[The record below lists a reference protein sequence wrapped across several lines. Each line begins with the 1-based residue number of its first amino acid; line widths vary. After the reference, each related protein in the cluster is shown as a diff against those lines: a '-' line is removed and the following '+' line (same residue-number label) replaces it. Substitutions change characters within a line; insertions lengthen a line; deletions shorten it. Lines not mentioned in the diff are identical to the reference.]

1 MYSNKFTESV
11 EKELEFL
18 KQAGKFKVERELE
31 GAQGA
36 EVEMND
42 SVVGGGS
49 KKVLMFASNNYLGL
63 ANHPEIVRAARDS
76 MDKYGFGLSSV
87 RFISGTE
94 TIHKQLEKKLS
105 EFLGTEDAI
114 LYSTNFMAN
123 LGFFATITNEPFGS
137 TEPYMDVIYSD
148 ELNHASIIDAF
159 KLCKKENVTKRIYP
173 HGDVVLLEKMLE
185 EDGKKNYRF
194 KIIVTDG
201 VFSME
206 GYLAQLPKILKLSKK
221 YEALVFVDDAH
232 AVGVLGNTGA
242 GTPEHFGLHGKID
255 FLSGTFG
262 KALGGAVG
270 GYIAGKKEIIEL
282 LRQKSRTY
290 LFSNS
295 VPPSVVV
302 ASMKALDMLREKPEL
317 IVKVKDNAEYFRS
330 GAKSLGFNVLDGIH
344 PIVPV
349 MLNDAAKTE
358 EMSRKLLEKGLFVVG
373 LWFPVVPEGTARLR
387 FQISAAHT
395 REQIDQALKIL
406 SDVGKEME
414 LISCIFLLVR
424 LGGGDNFN

>member
-1 MYSNKFTESV
+1 MYTKKLGQAI
-11 EKELEFL
+11 EKELATL
-18 KQAGKFKVERELE
+18 KEAGKFKVERELE

-36 EVEMND
+36 EVEI
-42 SVVGGGS
+42 GG

-63 ANHPEIVRAARDS
+63 ANHPEIVKAGKEAV
-76 MDKYGFGLSSV
+76 DKYGFGLSSV

-94 TIHKQLEKKLS
+94 TIHKTLEKKLAQ
-105 EFLGTEDAI
+105 FLGVEDSI
-114 LYSTNFMAN
+114 LYSTNFMSN
-123 LGFFATITNEPFGS
+123 LGFFATITNETVGS
-137 TEPYMDVIYSD
+137 TEPYIDAIYSD

-159 KLCKKENVTKRIYP
+159 KLCKKESMIKRIYP
-173 HGDVVLLEKMLE
+173 HGDVLALEKMLE
-185 EDGKKNYRF
+185 EDKDKNYRF

-206 GYLAQLPKILKLSKK
+206 GYLAELPKLKELSEK
-221 YEALVFVDDAH
+221 YEAFLFVDDAH
-232 AVGVLGNTGA
+232 AVGVLGKTGA
-242 GTPEHFGLHGKID
+242 GTPEHFGLRGKID
-255 FLSGTFG
+255 VLSGTFG

-295 VPPSVVV
+295 VPPSVVI
-302 ASMKALDMLREKPEL
+302 ASIKALDLLKEQPKL
-317 IVKVKDNAEYFRS
+317 LNKVKENSEYFRT
-330 GAKSLGFNVLDGIH
+330 GAKKLGFKVLDGIH

-349 MLNDAAKTE
+349 MLGDAAKTQ
-358 EMSRKLLEKGLFVVG
+358 EMSKKLLAKGLFVVG

-395 REQIDQALKIL
+395 RGQIDRALKIL
-406 SDVGKEME
+406 GEVGKEMK
-414 LISCIFLLVR
+414 LI
-424 LGGGDNFN
+424 

>member
-1 MYSNKFTESV
+1 MYSKKLAEDI
-11 EKELEFL
+11 EKELETL
-18 KQAGKFKVERELE
+18 KKAGKFKMERELE
-31 GAQGA
+31 GTQGA
-36 EVEMND
+36 EVEIA
-42 SVVGGGS
+42 G
-49 KKVLMFASNNYLGL
+49 KKVLMFAANNYLGL
-63 ANHPEIVRAARDS
+63 ANHPEITKAGKDAI
-76 MDKYGFGLSSV
+76 DKYGFGLSSV

-94 TIHKQLEKKLS
+94 TIHKTLEKKLA
-105 EFLGTEDAI
+105 EFLEVNDSI

-123 LGFFATITNEPFGS
+123 LGFFATLTNEAFGA
-137 TEPYMDVIYSD
+137 EGEHMDAIYSD

-159 KLCKKENVTKRIYP
+159 KLCKKENMVKRIYS
-173 HGDVVLLEKMLE
+173 HGDLVALEKMLV
-185 EDGKKNYRF
+185 EDQGKGYRF
-194 KIIVTDG
+194 KIIVSDG

-206 GYLAQLPKILKLSKK
+206 GYLAQLPKLKELAEK
-221 YEALVFVDDAH
+221 YEALLFVDDAH
-232 AVGVLGNTGA
+232 AIGVLGKSGA

-255 FLSGTFG
+255 VLSGTFG

-295 VPPSVVV
+295 VPPSVVM
-302 ASMKALDMLREKPEL
+302 ASIRALDLLKEKPEL
-317 IVKVKDNAEYFRS
+317 LIKVKENSEYFRN
-330 GAKSLGFNVLDGIH
+330 GAKKLGFEVLDGIH

-349 MLNDAAKTE
+349 MLGDAAKTQ
-358 EMSRKLLEKGLFVVG
+358 EMSKKLLANGLFVVG

-406 SDVGKEME
+406 SEVGREMGV
-414 LISCIFLLVR
+414 I
-424 LGGGDNFN
+424 

>member
-1 MYSNKFTESV
+1 MYSKKLIGDIK
-11 EKELEFL
+11 KELENL

-31 GAQGA
+31 GAQGP
-36 EVEMND
+36 EVEI
-42 SVVGGGS
+42 GG

-63 ANHPEIVRAARDS
+63 SNHGEIIKSAKGAL
-76 MDKYGFGLSSV
+76 DKYGFGLSSV

-94 TIHKQLEKKLS
+94 AIHKILEKKLAK
-105 EFLGTEDAI
+105 FLGTEDAI

-123 LGFFATITNEPFGS
+123 LGFFATIVDLVVGVPNGTPTTKYS
-137 TEPYMDVIYSD
+137 VAIYSD
-148 ELNHASIIDAF
+148 ELNHASIIDSF
-159 KLCKKENVTKRIYP
+159 KLCKKEFVVKRIYK
-173 HGDVVLLEKMLE
+173 HGNIAELEKMLE
-185 EDGKKNYRF
+185 EDKDKGYRF

-206 GYLAQLPKILKLSKK
+206 GYLAQLPKIFELSKK
-221 YEALVFVDDAH
+221 YGALLFVDDAH
-232 AVGVLGNTGA
+232 AVGVLGKTGA

-255 FLSGTFG
+255 VLSGTFG
-262 KALGGAVG
+262 KALGGAIG

-295 VPPSVVV
+295 VPPSVVI
-302 ASMKALDMLREKPEL
+302 ASIKALDLLKEKPEL
-317 IVKVKDNAEYFRS
+317 LIKVKENSEYFRS
-330 GAKSLGFNVLDGIH
+330 EIKKLGFSVLEGNH

-349 MLNDAAKTE
+349 MLGDAAKTQ
-358 EMSRKLLEKGLFVVG
+358 EMSKRLLEKGLYVVG

-395 REQIDQALKIL
+395 SKQIDQAIKIMRK
-406 SDVGKEME
+406 VGKEMKM
-414 LISCIFLLVR
+414 I
-424 LGGGDNFN
+424 

>member
-1 MYSNKFTESV
+1 MYSKKIIENI
-11 EKELEFL
+11 EKELENL
-18 KQAGKFKVERELE
+18 KQSGKFKVERELE
-31 GAQGA
+31 GAQGPV
-36 EVEMND
+36 VEIN
-42 SVVGGGS
+42 G

-63 ANHPEIVRAARDS
+63 ANHSDIIKASQEATT
-76 MDKYGFGLSSV
+76 KYGFGLSSV

-94 TIHKQLEKKLS
+94 TIHKILEKKLS

-123 LGFFATITNEPFGS
+123 LGFFATIVDLVVGVPSLGTPTTKS
-137 TEPYMDVIYSD
+137 VAVYSD

-159 KLCKKENVTKRIYP
+159 KLCKKENVVKRIYP
-173 HGDVVLLEKMLE
+173 HGDIATLKKMLE
-185 EDGKKNYRF
+185 EDKDKGYRF

-206 GYLAQLPKILKLSKK
+206 GYLAQLPKIVELGKK
-221 YEALVFVDDAH
+221 YEALTFVDDAH
-232 AVGVLGNTGA
+232 AVGVLGKTGA

-255 FLSGTFG
+255 ILSGTFG

-270 GYIAGKKEIIEL
+270 GYIAGRKEVIEL

-295 VPPSVVV
+295 VPPNVVI
-302 ASMKALDMLREKPEL
+302 ASIKALELLKEMPEL
-317 IVKVKDNAEYFRS
+317 LEKVKDNSKYFRD
-330 GAKSLGFNVLDGIH
+330 GIKKLGFNVLLGEH

-349 MLNDAAKTE
+349 MLGDASKTQ
-358 EMSRKLLEKGLFVVG
+358 EMSKKLLEKGLFVTG
-373 LWFPVVPEGTARLR
+373 LWFPVVPEGSARLR

-395 REQIDQALKIL
+395 KKHLGQALEIMRE
-406 SDVGKEME
+406 VGKEMKM
-414 LISCIFLLVR
+414 I
-424 LGGGDNFN
+424 